1 MTPERIVLIGLGGI
15 GSQLLPP
22 LVRYLGFRAG
32 PRSRLV
38 LVDGDAYESGNASR
52 QVFPEAASG
61 TNKAEAL
68 AEAYRGDLVIQAVGD
83 YLDEVNV
90 AGLIRD
96 GDVVLLAVDN
106 HWTRLVVD
114 RHSAT
119 LDEVTLISGG
129 NNEIDGNVQ
138 LVRRR
143 AGSFVD
149 GGLAEIHGEI
159 GQARPEEFAV
169 RNGCERQAEER
180 PQLVVTNLMVASAM
194 LNCLWTVLE
203 RGSVD
208 YSEVYLDV
216 VANAMRSRSWLRQDQ
231 TAAWGGGSTAR

>member
-22 LVRYLGFRAG
+22 LVRYLGFRQE
-32 PRSRLV
+32 PRPRLV
-38 LVDGDAYESGNASR
+38 LVDGDAYEPANANR
-52 QVFPEAASG
+52 QIFPDAAIGS
-61 TNKAEAL
+61 NKAEAL
-68 AEAYRGDLVIQAVGD
+68 ADAYRGGVVLQVVAD
-83 YLDEVNV
+83 YLDDVNV

-114 RHSAT
+114 RHLAN

-129 NNEIDGNVQ
+129 NDEIDGNVQ

-143 AGSFVD
+143 DGAFVD
-149 GGLAEIHGEI
+149 GGLAEIHAEI
-159 GQARPEEFAV
+159 GQAQPDELAV

-203 RGSVD
+203 RGNVA

-231 TAAWGGGSTAR
+231 TAA